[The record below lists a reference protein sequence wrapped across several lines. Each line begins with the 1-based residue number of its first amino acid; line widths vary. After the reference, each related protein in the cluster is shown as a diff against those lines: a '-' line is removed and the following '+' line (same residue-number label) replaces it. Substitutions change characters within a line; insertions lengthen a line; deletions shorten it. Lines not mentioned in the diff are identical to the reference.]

1 MRRALSYA
9 VDKKAIVAAVFKDSG
24 TPANLLLP
32 PGMLGYNDKLP
43 EYAYD
48 PQKARELLKQA
59 GLEQGFE
66 TDIWSMP
73 VQRPYNPNSKRI
85 AEMIQSDWAKVGV
98 KAKIVTG
105 SGASIWPGCAKA
117 NSRAR
122 CTVGC
127 RTTAIRT
134 TSPPCSAAPG
144 YRAAPTWRA
153 GAIRI
158 TTA

>member
-24 TPANLLLP
+24 TPANSLLP

-98 KAKIVTG
+98 KAKIVTREWG
-105 SGASIWPGCAKA
+105 QYLAGLRKGEQQSALYGW
-117 NSRAR
+117 
-122 CTVGC
+122 C